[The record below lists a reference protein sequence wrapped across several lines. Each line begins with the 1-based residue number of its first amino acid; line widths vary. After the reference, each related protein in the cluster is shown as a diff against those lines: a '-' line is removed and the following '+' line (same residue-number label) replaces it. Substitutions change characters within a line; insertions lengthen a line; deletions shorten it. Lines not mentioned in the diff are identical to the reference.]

1 MFSIFRKKVNHYI
14 AGDKVF
20 ATFEEAQ
27 MYANDYL
34 LRHRELIEVRSTNKA
49 VTHSYPCR

>member
-1 MFSIFRKKVNHYI
+1 MFKLFNKKETHYT
-14 AGDKVF
+14 ADNKVF

-34 LRHRELIEVRSTNKA
+34 LRQGELIEVRSTKRA
-49 VTHSYPCR
+49 VTHRYPCR

>member
-1 MFSIFRKKVNHYI
+1 MFKLFNKKETHYT
-14 AGDKVF
+14 ADNKVF

-27 MYANDYL
+27 MYANDHL
-34 LRHRELIEVRSTNKA
+34 LRHRELIEVRSTKNA